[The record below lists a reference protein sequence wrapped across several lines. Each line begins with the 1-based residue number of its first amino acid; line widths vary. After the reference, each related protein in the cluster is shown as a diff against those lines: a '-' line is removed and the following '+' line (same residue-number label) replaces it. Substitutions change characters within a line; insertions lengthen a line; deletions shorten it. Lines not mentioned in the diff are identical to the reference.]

1 MSKRMAATDP
11 HNLWTEYKK
20 HNTIESRN
28 ELILKYS
35 YLVKRVVSRL
45 TYINNPSNP
54 SLDMEDLISYGILGL
69 IDAIERYDPSRNVKF
84 ETYATFRIKGA
95 IIDQLRKQDWVPRSL
110 RTKTKQLSE
119 AIDAVEKELG
129 RSASDQEIAQ
139 TLGVS
144 VEELR
149 KTMVEVHSF
158 AVASLE
164 EQLYEIASSL
174 AVPSRYDDPE
184 HVVQANE
191 LKRYLAKAIEEL
203 PEREKMVISLYYFEE
218 LTLKEI
224 GMVLGISESRVSQL
238 HTRALLKLKN
248 KLSRIKSDLLEGEL
262 A

>member
-1 MSKRMAATDP
+1 MTKKMAVTEIQ
-11 HNLWTEYKK
+11 NLWTEYKK
-20 HNTIESRN
+20 HNTVEYRN

-45 TYINNPSNP
+45 AYISHSSNP

-69 IDAIERYDPSRNVKF
+69 MDAIEKYDPSRNVKF
-84 ETYATFRIKGA
+84 ETYAAFRIKGA

-110 RTKTKQLSE
+110 RTKTKQLSQ
-119 AIDAVEKELG
+119 AIDAIEKEMG
-129 RSASDQEIAQ
+129 RSASDQEIAN

-149 KTMVEVHSF
+149 KTMVEMHSF
-158 AVASLE
+158 AVVSLE
-164 EQLYEIASSL
+164 EQLYDIAGSMATS
-174 AVPSRYDDPE
+174 SRYDDPE
-184 HVVQANE
+184 RVVQVNE
-191 LKRYLAKAIEEL
+191 LKAHLAKAIDEL
-203 PEREKMVISLYYFEE
+203 PERERMVISLYYFDE

-224 GMVLGISESRVSQL
+224 GMVLGVSESRVSQL

-248 KLSRIKSDLLEGEL
+248 KLNRIKSDLWEGGL

>member
-1 MSKRMAATDP
+1 MSKKVAATELQ
-11 HNLWTEYKK
+11 NLWTEYKK
-20 HNTIESRN
+20 HSTIESRN
-28 ELILKYS
+28 ELLLRYS

-45 TYINNPSNP
+45 TFVNNS

-69 IDAIERYDPSRNVKF
+69 MDAIEKYDPSRNVKF

-110 RTKTKQLSE
+110 RTKTKQLCK
-119 AIDAVEKELG
+119 AIDEVEKEG
-129 RSASDQEIAQ
+129 RTASDEEIAN

-149 KTMVEVHSF
+149 KTLVEMHSF
-158 AVASLE
+158 AVVSLE
-164 EQLYEIASSL
+164 EQLHEIASSL
-174 AVPSRYDDPE
+174 VASRRYDDPE
-184 HVVQANE
+184 HVVQVNE
-191 LKRYLAKAIEEL
+191 LKGYLAKAIDEL

-224 GMVLGISESRVSQL
+224 GMALGISESRVSQL

-248 KLSRIKSDLLEGEL
+248 KLMRIKGDLLEGGL

>member
-1 MSKRMAATDP
+1 MSKRATATDLR
-11 HNLWTEYKK
+11 NLWTDYKK
-20 HNTIESRN
+20 HNKIESRN

-45 TYINNPSNP
+45 IHTNLSNP
-54 SLDMEDLISYGILGL
+54 SLDMEDLLSYGILGL
-69 IDAIERYDPSRNVKF
+69 IDAIEKYDPTRNVKF

-119 AIDAVEKELG
+119 AIHAVEKELG

-149 KTMVEVHSF
+149 RTMVEVHSF
-158 AVASLE
+158 AVVSLE
-164 EQLYEIASSL
+164 EQLYEVANSLTVSSQ
-174 AVPSRYDDPE
+174 YGDPE
-184 HVVQANE
+184 HAVQVNE
-191 LKRYLAKAIEEL
+191 LKRYLAKAIDEL
-203 PEREKMVISLYYFEE
+203 PERERMVISLYYFEE

-248 KLSRIKSDLLEGEL
+248 KLSRLKNDLLEGEL